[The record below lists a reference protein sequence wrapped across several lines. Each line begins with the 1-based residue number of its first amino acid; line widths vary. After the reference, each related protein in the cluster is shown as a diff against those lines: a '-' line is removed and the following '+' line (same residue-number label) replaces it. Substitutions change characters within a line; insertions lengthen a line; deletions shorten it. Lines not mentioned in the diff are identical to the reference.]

1 MIYYLLMLV
10 MTLCGSIGSLFL
22 KKATGHEKFHY
33 LIADKNFY
41 IGTMVYLAG
50 AVINIYILRYVD
62 YSVALPFT
70 AFTYVWTIFIARAT
84 LKEKISLQKIIGI
97 ILVIIGAIFITI

>member
-1 MIYYLLMLV
+1 MIYYVLMLV

-22 KKATGHEKFHY
+22 KKATGHEKFLY
-33 LIADKNFY
+33 VIVDKFFY
-41 IGTMVYLAG
+41 IGTLVYLAG
-50 AVINIYILRYVD
+50 AVINIYILRYID

-70 AFTYVWTIFIARAT
+70 AFTYVWTIFIARAV

-97 ILVIIGAIFITI
+97 ILVIIGAILVAI